1 MKQDANSIAH
11 SKGVVHLRDALDVS
25 GAATKQKQA
34 AKGTIF
40 AAPYAWRD
48 PSTIPPRDWLYA
60 RHYIRE
66 FVTATIA
73 PGGMGKSSLAFA
85 EAVAMCTGRNLLGH
99 PVREKLRV
107 WVWNGED
114 PAVELERRVAA
125 ICLHFGIDHSEL
137 AGRLFLNSGRDMPI
151 RLAAM
156 VKGDVKIDQAQI
168 DGIRDECKKRN
179 IDVLII
185 DPWVSAHRLP
195 ESANTE
201 IDALIKDGLSAIA
214 EQAKISIDI
223 VHHVR
228 KPSTG
233 QTEVTADDARGASAL
248 VSAVRSARV
257 LNLLTPNQAT
267 SANITEEDRRR
278 HFRVD
283 FGKTSMVP
291 ANSTSKW
298 HRLASVA
305 LGNATRNMPEDHVG
319 VVTPWTLPDAF
330 SDVQVDDIRKVQAEI
345 AKGEWAENIQA
356 SNWAG
361 VVIGTVMQFDSRTGP
376 GKAKAKALLAAWVK
390 SGALRIEMVHDSRN
404 GRARPMVIAGAAV

>member
-1 MKQDANSIAH
+1 MNDSVITVERF
-11 SKGVVHLRDALDVS
+11 KGN
-25 GAATKQKQA
+25 AAKQA
-34 AKGTIF
+34 GERTSSKPAII

-60 RHYIRE
+60 RHYIRG

-125 ICLHFGIDHSEL
+125 ICLHYGIDHAEL

-151 RLAAM
+151 RLAEMA
-156 VKGDVKIDQAQI
+156 KGDVRINQAEI
-168 DGIRDECKKRN
+168 DGIRDQCLKRK
-179 IDVLII
+179 IDALII
-185 DPWVSAHRLP
+185 DPWVSAHGLP

-201 IDALIKDGLSAIA
+201 IDRVIKAGVSVIA
-214 EQAKISIDI
+214 EQANISIDI

-228 KPSTG
+228 KPSSG

-248 VSAVRSARV
+248 LSAVRSARV

-267 SANITEEDRRR
+267 SANISEEDRRR

-291 ANSTSKW
+291 PNSASKW
-298 HRLASVA
+298 HQLVSVP
-305 LGNATRNMPEDHVG
+305 LGNATREMPEDHVG

-330 SDVQVDDIRKVQAEI
+330 ADVQVDDIRKVQAEI
-345 AKGEWAENIQA
+345 AKGEWAENIQS

-361 VVIGTVMQFDSRTGP
+361 LAIGSVMQFDSRTGQ
-376 GKAKAKALLAAWVK
+376 GKAKAKALLAAWLK
-390 SGALRIEMVHDSRN
+390 SGALRIEMSHDKRN
-404 GRARPMVIAGAAV
+404 GRARPMVVPGVAV